1 MASKN
6 STTKHAAPAA
16 HIVTRPPI
24 VVVMGH
30 IDHGKSTLLDFIRKA
45 NVVAGEAGGITQHVS
60 AYEAGAGKE
69 RVTFLDTPGHEA
81 FRSLRSRG
89 AKVAD
94 IAILVVSAE
103 DGVKQQT
110 TEALKA
116 ILEAKIP
123 YIVAINKIDKPAANV
138 DRTKQSLAENE
149 IYVEGYGGTIP
160 VVPVSAKTGEGVPE
174 LLDMVTLV
182 AELGELSADAAA
194 SAEGVAIESNLDP
207 KKGISATLI
216 IKNGTLRSGSFVA
229 AGKAVAPVRIMEDT
243 NGVAIREATFSSP
256 IRIIGWSDLVQSGSP
271 FKTFSTKNEALAYA
285 QTTAA
290 ADSFARKGAD
300 TGTPAGPAA
309 LVPGQI
315 GVVEAA
321 VFPIIVKADTVGSLE
336 AIAYELGKL
345 KDERISIKIIDQGL
359 GAIGEG
365 DVKTASAYKS
375 AVVVGFNVKADAQ
388 ARSLSERDSVPI
400 EIFSIIYKLTDWIK
414 EAAVARTPK
423 ITVEETTGRAKIL
436 KVFSKTKD
444 KQIIGGRVE
453 TGTIAVGEQVK
464 ILRRD
469 ADIGSGKV
477 RELQQQK
484 REVKEVS
491 EGEFGTMIESKMEIM
506 PGDIIVCFKMTEK

>member
-1 MASKN
+1 MASKK
-6 STTKHAAPAA
+6 STTSQTA

-60 AYEAGAGKE
+60 AYEAGTGKE

-103 DGVKQQT
+103 DGVKPQT
-110 TEALKA
+110 LEALKA

-149 IYVEGYGGTIP
+149 IYVEGYGGTVP
-160 VVPVSAKTGEGVPE
+160 VVPLSAKTGEGVPE
-174 LLDMVTLV
+174 LLDMIALV
-182 AELGELSADAAA
+182 AELAELSADAAA

-243 NGVAIREATFSSP
+243 NGKPLREATFSSP
-256 IRIIGWSDLVQSGSP
+256 VRIIGWSDLVQSGSP
-271 FKTFSTKNEALAYA
+271 FKTFDTKNEALTYA

-290 ADSFARKGAD
+290 ADSFVRKGAD
-300 TGTPAGPAA
+300 TAPAGPAA

-336 AIAYELGKL
+336 AIAYELGKI
-345 KDERISIKIIDQGL
+345 KDDRISIKIIDQGL
-359 GAIGEG
+359 GTIGEG

-388 ARSLSERDSVPI
+388 ARSLSERDNVPI

-436 KVFSKTKD
+436 KVFSKAKD

-491 EGEFGTMIESKMEIM
+491 EGEFGTMIESKMEIA